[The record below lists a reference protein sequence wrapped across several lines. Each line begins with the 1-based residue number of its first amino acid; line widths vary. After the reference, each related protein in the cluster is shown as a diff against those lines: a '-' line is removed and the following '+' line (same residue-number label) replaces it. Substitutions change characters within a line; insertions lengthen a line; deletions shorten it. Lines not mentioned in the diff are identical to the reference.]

1 MAPTRPA
8 QTNKSTGYI
17 RSIKRVPHCAVVPAP
32 HQAHRGCAAP
42 SAPPSN
48 VSKPIISAKPQAT
61 LRDTTRQRPIC
72 KKRKAEAGPQSESE
86 QSSSKSAQKAESD
99 YLSKK
104 LSAKIPRDTTS
115 GRFRYPLPVGPPL
128 LRLATLPL
136 TLSPSRPP
144 VPLFAPPSPSSP
156 LLPPPAG
163 ASYWTLG
170 AWRPCFP
177 PALPPW
183 TRPPPPPA

>member
-1 MAPTRPA
+1 VAPTRPA

-17 RSIKRVPHCAVVPAP
+17 RSIKRVTHCVVVPAP
-32 HQAHRGCAAP
+32 RQAHRGCAAP

-61 LRDTTRQRPIC
+61 LRDTTKQRPIC

-144 VPLFAPPSPSSP
+144 ALSSSHTLSLPSLHPFFPPSILNLSVRFRHAEGVKYSQVRA
-156 LLPPPAG
+156 LTC
-163 ASYWTLG
+163 ASG
-170 AWRPCFP
+170 
-177 PALPPW
+177 
-183 TRPPPPPA
+183 